1 MKRVI
6 QRVVSL
12 ALASSISLGLL
23 SGVASLADSDRQAL
37 AQAKQARVMVVV
49 ARVADLLHR

>member
-23 SGVASLADSDRQAL
+23 GGVASLADSDRQAL
-37 AQAKQARVMVVV
+37 VQAKQARALVVV
-49 ARVADLLHR
+49 ARADAVRR